1 MQGGA
6 EGAWVVIVYHKSQTN
21 MFMCYIL
28 KTEWSLLLVNMQGSL
43 HYKRDMLLVKIQVT
57 LHCKQG
63 SLYETLI

>member
-6 EGAWVVIVYHKSQTN
+6 EGARVVIVHHKSQTN
-21 MFMCYIL
+21 RFMCYIL
-28 KTEWSLLLVNMQGSL
+28 KTEWSLLLLLNMQGSL

-63 SLYETLI
+63 SL